1 MKNMLALWVAI
12 VLAPAALLVAL
23 VLAPA
28 AWAQS
33 PENSWDELVAAAK
46 KEGKVV
52 VSGPPSQ
59 ELRQAMPAAFK
70 ERFGVTLEYLGGR
83 GNDVATRLRAERRA
97 GLYTVDAIL
106 AGSQTMATILYREG
120 MLDPLR
126 SGLVLPEV
134 TDGAHWKKGSLWFSD
149 PDAQFV
155 LRLCNTL
162 TSTLAINTHAVR
174 PDDLHSMQD
183 LLDPR
188 WKGKI
193 AFQDPTLPGSG
204 SNQAAQLYIQFGEE
218 FFKRLYIDQKPVITR
233 DTRQLTD
240 WLVRGS
246 YPVAFGAVD
255 GEVEKLRKDGF
266 PVLPLY
272 SLSDWPG
279 TTTAGF
285 GQVAQLSHEPHPN
298 AAKLFVNWI
307 ASKEGS
313 EILAR
318 ALNVVPARNDID
330 EASFLPPE
338 LIPRPGVAYFDTF
351 DWQFTVTKKEEVRL
365 RMKELMQA
373 R

>member
-1 MKNMLALWVAI
+1 MKKI
-12 VLAPAALLVAL
+12 FALLISIAF
-23 VLAPA
+23 APA
-28 AWAQS
+28 AWGQS
-33 PENSWDELVAAAK
+33 ADWKTSWDALVAAAK
-46 KEGKVV
+46 QEGKVV

-59 ELRQAMPAAFK
+59 QLRQAMPAAFK
-70 ERFGVTLEYLGGR
+70 DRFGVTLEYLGGR
-83 GNDVATRLRAERRA
+83 GNDIATRLRAERRA

-126 SGLVLPEV
+126 TALVLPEV
-134 TDGAHWKKGSLWFSD
+134 TDGSHWKKGSLWFSD
-149 PDAQFV
+149 PDGQFI
-155 LRLCNTL
+155 LRLCNTV
-162 TSTLAINTHAVR
+162 TTTLAINTREVK
-174 PDDLHSMQD
+174 PGDLRSMQD
-183 LLDPR
+183 LLDPK

-193 AFQDPTLPGSG
+193 TLQDPTLPGSG

-218 FFKRLYIDQKPVITR
+218 FFKRLYIDQKPLISR

-240 WLVRGS
+240 WLVRGT
-246 YPVAFGAVD
+246 YPISFGAVD

-272 SLSDWPG
+272 GLSDWPG

-285 GQVAQLSHEPHPN
+285 GQVAELNHAPHSN

-318 ALNVVPARNDID
+318 ALDVVPARNDID
-330 EASFLPPE
+330 AASFLPPE
-338 LIPRPGVAYFDTF
+338 MIPRTDVAYFDTY

>member
-1 MKNMLALWVAI
+1 MKNMLALWLAI

-33 PENSWDELVAAAK
+33 PQSPQSSWDGLVAAAK

-83 GNDVATRLRAERRA
+83 GNDVATRLRTERRA

-120 MLDPLR
+120 MLDALR
-126 SGLVLPEV
+126 PGLLLPEV
-134 TDGAHWKKGSLWFSD
+134 TDGSRWKKGSLWFSD
-149 PDAQFV
+149 PDGQFI

-162 TSTLAINTHAVR
+162 TSTLAINSHAVR

-193 AFQDPTLPGSG
+193 AFQD
-204 SNQAAQLYIQFGEE
+204 
-218 FFKRLYIDQKPVITR
+218 
-233 DTRQLTD
+233 
-240 WLVRGS
+240 
-246 YPVAFGAVD
+246 
-255 GEVEKLRKDGF
+255 
-266 PVLPLY
+266 
-272 SLSDWPG
+272 
-279 TTTAGF
+279 
-285 GQVAQLSHEPHPN
+285 
-298 AAKLFVNWI
+298 
-307 ASKEGS
+307 
-313 EILAR
+313 
-318 ALNVVPARNDID
+318 
-330 EASFLPPE
+330 
-338 LIPRPGVAYFDTF
+338 
-351 DWQFTVTKKEEVRL
+351 
-365 RMKELMQA
+365 
-373 R
+373 